1 MSKSLYNNWWSEEPN
16 LFFIRELNVFCEEK
30 NIGEKAALVK
40 ELPEDCGP
48 EEDSSGG
55 GDPGGAVAA
64 VAVADAL
71 VGLGTKGVAALAVVH
86 LAVEGGLEAARPG
99 VVLVAAGVL

>member
-1 MSKSLYNNWWSEEPN
+1 M
-16 LFFIRELNVFCEEK
+16 
-30 NIGEKAALVK
+30 K

-48 EEDSSGG
+48 EEDSGGG
-55 GDPGGAVAA
+55 GDPGGAVAS

-86 LAVEGGLEAARPG
+86 LAVEGGLEAARAG
-99 VVLVAAGVL
+99 VVLVAAGVLWGQVFKADSCAYFPAKLLSF